1 MAKSNISATFKR
13 HIIERFHG
21 YCEYCKCSADFSTE
35 PFSIEHIIP
44 RSKYGSDDLENLAHA
59 CIGCNLYKSDK
70 TEALDILSQTIVLLF
85 NPRIMQWDEYFIW
98 DESLTGMLGK
108 TAIGRATIE
117 ALKLN
122 CRPIKNLRRAL
133 IAIGK
138 HPPVIL

>member
-1 MAKSNISATFKR
+1 MAKNSISATFKR
-13 HIIERFHG
+13 FIIERSNG
-21 YCEYCKCSADFSTE
+21 YCEYCKCSSDFSTE

-44 RSKYGSDDLENLAHA
+44 RSKQGSDDLENLAYA

-70 TEALDILSQTIVLLF
+70 IDALDILSQTTVSLF
-85 NPRIMQWDEYFIW
+85 NPRIMQWDEHFIW

-122 CRPIKNLRRAL
+122 RLPIKNLRRAL
-133 IAIGK
+133 IAIGE
-138 HPPVIL
+138 HPPIIP